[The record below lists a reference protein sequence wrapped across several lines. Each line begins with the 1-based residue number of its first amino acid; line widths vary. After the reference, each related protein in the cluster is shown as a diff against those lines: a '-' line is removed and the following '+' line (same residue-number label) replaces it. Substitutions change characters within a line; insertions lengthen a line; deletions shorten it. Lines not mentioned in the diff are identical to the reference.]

1 MRCYIRY
8 INYIATKEHTM
19 TTLVMLIMTT
29 ISTGEDTVLGTD
41 LPVTY
46 CEEQVEEMPDDPTV
60 IYHCVVEIL
69 D

>member
-1 MRCYIRY
+1 
-8 INYIATKEHTM
+8 M